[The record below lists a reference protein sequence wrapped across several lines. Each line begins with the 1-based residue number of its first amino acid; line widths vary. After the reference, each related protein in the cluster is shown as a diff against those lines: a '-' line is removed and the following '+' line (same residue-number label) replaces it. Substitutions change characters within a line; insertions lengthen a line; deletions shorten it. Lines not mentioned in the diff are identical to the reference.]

1 MNTKYVQVTK
11 NKIEICQTRIE
22 YSCSTISDKPKYIN
36 NQRSLRVLTLIFR
49 KYFCEEMGSVKQNNV
64 KRGKYVL
71 AHS

>member
-49 KYFCEEMGSVKQNNV
+49 KYFCEEM
-64 KRGKYVL
+64 
-71 AHS
+71 